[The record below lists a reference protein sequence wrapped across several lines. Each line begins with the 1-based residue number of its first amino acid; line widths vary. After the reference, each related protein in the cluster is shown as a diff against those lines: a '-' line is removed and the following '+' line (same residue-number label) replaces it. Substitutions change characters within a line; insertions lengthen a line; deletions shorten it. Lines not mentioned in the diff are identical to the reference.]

1 MLLHVLG
8 LLLRMRT
15 IPAFFPCGGIVSS
28 RCFVCLVYDSTL
40 TSFRKQILR
49 HAQTYKCRT
58 EVYTHEGDRE
68 AESLNTTPTNNTK
81 VPCYCMKGSSC
92 FNFIFQLSA
101 SRIMMDFLDNTQN
114 KRRDVEREVLSVFFI
129 WSLLIF
135 PSQNHCSFLL
145 VQTIFSLPRIIMAS
159 FYLGH
164 RYGREYSIRYAPR
177 SVGVAAELFSGHSNV

>member
-81 VPCYCMKGSSC
+81 VPCYCM
-92 FNFIFQLSA
+92 
-101 SRIMMDFLDNTQN
+101 M
-114 KRRDVEREVLSVFFI
+114 
-129 WSLLIF
+129 
-135 PSQNHCSFLL
+135 
-145 VQTIFSLPRIIMAS
+145 
-159 FYLGH
+159 
-164 RYGREYSIRYAPR
+164 GRPALT
-177 SVGVAAELFSGHSNV
+177 LFSSYQRRAL